1 MKKRFSLIVAL
12 VVTFVMAAHVEAAY
26 VVQFEPHE
34 NSTFSAT
41 LNGTTFYGGVVSLGD
56 ELSVTWRTNVGWL
69 FLDNDAKVLEKT
81 AELVASDFDS
91 DDVLRIYEPDLYK
104 AQPRLMVRLLSK
116 TSAQIMWDNPGD
128 SFSAYRLWISLTE
141 LSGNPDYWKNT
152 IETDKQSYTVTNLI
166 EGAVYH
172 VYVQGGDLYGYVS
185 DVATIEFTAQEP
197 GDPCEYIIEMD
208 DAYGDG
214 WTGNGLLI
222 KEGVSETFI
231 TLESGYKGTQTYV
244 SQGFDVEI
252 SWVYGG
258 TYSYPDELS
267 FTITDASG
275 IQVIKVD
282 APEAAYF
289 TDGQVLFKGKIC
301 DVPICE
307 STISGLDWKVNSDT
321 TKYTITWAG
330 TGAASYEVA
339 MLQKTY
345 LTQADIEA
353 AAKPV
358 SAATFTFDGKPHGIY
373 DVFVRGICADGIK
386 GLWNHIRVCDVLTTA
401 PTDSMIKSYSKDI
414 KLDYTETADLMATAY
429 ANGPSAS
436 DIYPFVIYHLVVA
449 DSTDV
454 MIIFSSEQIWNFGF
468 LLYQDTLAGAPLDLF
483 TMLGGGETIRLK
495 GDYYIVLQTDQE
507 FGEYTLQIQKPQ
519 QLVPTTVTLPF
530 EKSGKFAD
538 AVDYVLPSMPVGK
551 CVAYKLTPT
560 DTVDIMITS
569 QTNNPYGG
577 VGIMGYQRE
586 ISPVTQISGNAA
598 GYTTT
603 LTLLKDTTYY
613 FVIAC
618 FPNYGGIVETDTF
631 AIKVKLAPEPV
642 PTPVEAITLDFT
654 REVSFTDDD
663 YIPERDMTG
672 KVFCYVPDKDTTIS
686 YSIELLGEDA
696 DNAMLQA
703 SLFLYIYKDSLLG
716 SQVAS
721 EFCATYNYIEYVT
734 LKAGVPY
741 YFLLG
746 SFTSR
751 PTTAF
756 VSLRAKADWS
766 AAAATATPVELGQLN
781 TTTLGCAYSPFTYK
795 EGAYY
800 NNYGSYAAYKVHL
813 EKDKTYKIMSHAL
826 YEDAPAAYVNMP
838 FEVTVLN
845 PKVTTGS
852 FNDRRLTYSNYVYD
866 GWNVV
871 NVTPAETGDYPI
883 IIGAPVDRKWMTEN
897 FSIEFAVKEVVDIE
911 EIVNTTP
918 VTTAMPYEKAG
929 EFKNNVL
936 ATTNS
941 SMYFH
946 RDAMSYIEEAGA
958 YNVEACKVE
967 VMPGDTLFYEFGG
980 EKDAM
985 IHIYNNAEP
994 ISAKNPIIVDEVH
1007 YDFPLEKGYVVNEDI
1022 DPVKFTVVGSFV
1034 NVDLVDGLSYT
1045 FRVSTKGADLEPVV
1059 VTAVADKS
1067 SVQVNESAGIEGAMI
1082 ALADV
1087 HIKAVD
1093 GDGKTIANIDA
1104 YPHLWDIDMTTN
1116 TAKYELS
1123 NIDLPVGYTFLTP
1136 KVWVEVSI
1144 TWISTS
1150 IEAVEQVAPAAPR
1163 KVLREGRILILTPN
1177 GTFDMFG
1184 RRVE

>member
-1 MKKRFSLIVAL
+1 MKKRFSLLVAL
-12 VVTFVMAAHVEAAY
+12 IATFVMAAHVEAAY
-26 VVQFEPHE
+26 VVQFEPHV

-41 LNGTTFYGGVVSLGD
+41 LNGTTFYGGVVNLGD

-81 AELVASDFDS
+81 AALVASDFDS

-104 AQPRLMVRLLSK
+104 AQPKLMVRLLSK

-128 SFSAYRLWISLTE
+128 SFSAYRLWINLTE
-141 LSGNPDYWKNT
+141 LSGNPDYWKNA

-185 DVATIEFTAQEP
+185 EVATLEFKAQEP
-197 GDPCEYIIEMD
+197 GDPCEYIIEMED
-208 DAYGDG
+208 FYGDG

-321 TKYTITWAG
+321 TKYTITWVG

-401 PTDSMIKSYSKDI
+401 PTDSMIRSYSKDI

-507 FGEYTLQIQKPQ
+507 FGEYTLQIQKPKE
-519 QLVPTTVTLPF
+519 LIPTTVTLPF

-538 AVDYVLPSMPVGK
+538 AVDYTLPSMPVGK

-642 PTPVEAITLDFT
+642 PTPVEAISLDYVT
-654 REVSFTDDD
+654 EVSFGEDDFIKE
-663 YIPERDMTG
+663 YNMIGKAFCFVPEN
-672 KVFCYVPDKDTTIS
+672 DTIIS
-686 YSIELLGEDA
+686 YSVELLGEQA
-696 DNAMLQA
+696 DDEMLQ
-703 SLFLYIYKDSLLG
+703 SYLMLTIYKDSLLG
-716 SQVAS
+716 QQVGS
-721 EFCATYNYIEYVT
+721 EFYGYYNYVETVS
-734 LKAGVPY
+734 LKKGVPY
-741 YFLLG
+741 YFVVG
-746 SFTSR
+746 SYMNQPMTCLM
-751 PTTAF
+751 
-756 VSLRAKADWS
+756 SLRAQANWDVV
-766 AAAATATPVELGQLN
+766 AASATPIEVGPQQGAS
-781 TTTLGCAYSPFTYK
+781 LGCAYDHFTI

-800 NNYGSYAAYKVHL
+800 TNYGSYHAYKVHL
-813 EKDKTYKIMSHAL
+813 EKDKSYKIMSHAV
-826 YEDAPAAYVNMP
+826 YEESYEGYDGMP
-838 FEVTVLN
+838 FQVSVFN
-845 PKVTTGS
+845 PAVTTGS
-852 FNDRRLTYSNYVYD
+852 FSDHLLTYSDEVYD

-871 NVTPAETGDYPI
+871 NVTPAETADFTI
-883 IIGAPVDRKWMTEN
+883 IVGAPVDRKWIDDY
-897 FSIEFAVKEVVDIE
+897 FYLEFAVEEVADIE
-911 EIVNTTP
+911 VIVINAPLVSTL
-918 VTTAMPYEKAG
+918 PYEKYGQFAD
-929 EFKNNVL
+929 NVL
-936 ATTNS
+936 ATANS
-941 SMYFH
+941 SLYFH
-946 RDAMSYIEEAGA
+946 RNAASYIEEAGA
-958 YNVEACKVE
+958 YNVDACKVE

-980 EKDAM
+980 GADAM

-994 ISAKNPIIVDEVH
+994 ISAKNPIIVDKVH

-1045 FRVSTKGADLEPVV
+1045 LRVSTKGADLEPVV
-1059 VTAVADKS
+1059 VTAAATKS
-1067 SVQVNESAGIEGAMI
+1067 SIQVNEGATAEEVFM
-1082 ALADV
+1082 ALAGV
-1087 HIKAVD
+1087 EINAVNAA
-1093 GDGKTIANIDA
+1093 GTTLFGISI
-1104 YPHLWDIDMTTN
+1104 YPHLWNIDWTTN